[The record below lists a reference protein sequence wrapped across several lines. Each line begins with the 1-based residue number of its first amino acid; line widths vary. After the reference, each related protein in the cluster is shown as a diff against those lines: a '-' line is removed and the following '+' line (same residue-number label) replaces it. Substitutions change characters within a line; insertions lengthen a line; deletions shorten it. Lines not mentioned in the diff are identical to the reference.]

1 MLLALIATAASKP
14 TVWEKIQAEM
24 KPGSLFISNSFPV
37 PGTAPCQVIEVDCT
51 PPRPLYCYKI

>member
-1 MLLALIATAASKP
+1 MPRL
-14 TVWEKIQAEM
+14 WEKIQAEM